1 MCVNLTTKV
10 FVVPHSRLRK
20 DPTFTSMYCPQ
31 CSQEQVGGEMRFCSR
46 CGFPLT
52 IVSQL
57 VANGGALAGF
67 DTEGKRQLTPRERG
81 VRWGAL
87 LMIISAVLFPI
98 VLLFAAMKHDAI
110 VLLLPVFLVFLVGMA
125 RLLYAKLLQPDT
137 PVQKEIPSAAGQRM
151 AQELNSAHRLG
162 LPANQS
168 VPVSA
173 WRQPIDTSEMAQP
186 PSVTDNTTKLL
197 SDEAELKR

>member
-1 MCVNLTTKV
+1 
-10 FVVPHSRLRK
+10 
-20 DPTFTSMYCPQ
+20 
-31 CSQEQVGGEMRFCSR
+31 MRFCSR

-98 VLLFAAMKHDAI
+98 VLLLAAMKHDAI
-110 VLLLPVFLVFLVGMA
+110 VMLVPVFLIFLVGMA
-125 RLLYAKLLQPDT
+125 RLLYAKLRQPNT
-137 PVQKEIPSAAGQRM
+137 PVQKEIPSATGQRM
-151 AQELNSAHRLG
+151 AHELKSGPRLG
-162 LPANQS
+162 LVANQN
-168 VPVSA
+168 VPISA

-186 PSVTDNTTKLL
+186 PSVTDHTTKLL

>member
-1 MCVNLTTKV
+1 MA
-10 FVVPHSRLRK
+10 
-20 DPTFTSMYCPQ
+20 
-31 CSQEQVGGEMRFCSR
+31 EEMRFCSR

-57 VANGGALAGF
+57 LANGGFLAGF
-67 DTEGKRQLTPRERG
+67 DTEGKRQLTPREKG

-125 RLLYAKLLQPDT
+125 RLLYAKLLQPNT
-137 PVQKEIPSAAGQRM
+137 SVQKEIPSAGQRM
-151 AQELNSAHRLG
+151 AQQLEHRLG
-162 LPANQS
+162 LTANQS

-173 WRQPIDTSEMAQP
+173 WRQPIDTSDMAQP

>member
-1 MCVNLTTKV
+1 
-10 FVVPHSRLRK
+10 
-20 DPTFTSMYCPQ
+20 
-31 CSQEQVGGEMRFCSR
+31 MRFCSH

-67 DTEGKRQLTPRERG
+67 DTEGKRQFTPRENG

-110 VLLLPVFLVFLVGMA
+110 VLLLPVFLVFLVGLA
-125 RLLYAKLLQPDT
+125 RLLHAKLLQSNT
-137 PVQKEIPSAAGQRM
+137 AVQKEFSSAAGQR
-151 AQELNSAHRLG
+151 AGEHLNSGRHPG
-162 LPANQS
+162 LPDNQS

-173 WRQPIDTSEMAQP
+173 WRQPKDTSEMAQP

-197 SDEAELKR
+197 RDEAEFKRS

>member
-1 MCVNLTTKV
+1 MCVNLMTEL
-10 FVVPHSRLRK
+10 FVVPHRRLRK
-20 DPTFTSMYCPQ
+20 IRRFTSMYCPQ
-31 CSQEQVGGEMRFCSR
+31 CSQEQTAEEMRFCSR

-67 DTEGKRQLTPRERG
+67 DTEGKRQLTPREKG

-110 VLLLPVFLVFLVGMA
+110 VLLLPVFLVFMVGMA
-125 RLLYAKLLQPDT
+125 RLLYAKLLQTNT
-137 PVQKEIPSAAGQRM
+137 PIKKEIPSAGQRM
-151 AQELNSAHRLG
+151 AQQFGHRLG

-197 SDEAELKR
+197 SDEGEMKR

>member
-1 MCVNLTTKV
+1 
-10 FVVPHSRLRK
+10 
-20 DPTFTSMYCPQ
+20 
-31 CSQEQVGGEMRFCSR
+31 MRFCSR

-98 VLLFAAMKHDAI
+98 VLLLAAMKHDAI
-110 VLLLPVFLVFLVGMA
+110 VMLVPVFLIFLVGMA
-125 RLLYAKLLQPDT
+125 RLLYAKLLQPNT
-137 PVQKEIPSAAGQRM
+137 PVQKEIPSAAGQR
-151 AQELNSAHRLG
+151 AHELKSGHRLG
-162 LPANQS
+162 LVANQN
-168 VPVSA
+168 VPIST
-173 WRQPIDTSEMAQP
+173 WRQPIDTSEIAQP
-186 PSVTDNTTKLL
+186 PSVTDHTTKLL

>member
-1 MCVNLTTKV
+1 
-10 FVVPHSRLRK
+10 
-20 DPTFTSMYCPQ
+20 MYCPQ
-31 CSQEQVGGEMRFCSR
+31 CSQEQVAGEMRFCSR
-46 CGFPLT
+46 CGLPLT

-67 DTEGKRQLTPRERG
+67 DAEGKRRLTPREKG

-98 VLLFAAMKHDAI
+98 VLLFTAMKHDAA
-110 VLLLPVFLVFLVGMA
+110 VLFVPVFLVFLVGLA
-125 RLLYAKLLQPDT
+125 RLLYSKLLQPNT
-137 PVQKEIPSAAGQRM
+137 PVQKEIPAAAGQRM
-151 AQELNSAHRLG
+151 AQQLNSGHRPD
-162 LPANQS
+162 LPAGKS
-168 VPVSA
+168 TPVGN

-197 SDEAELKR
+197 SDETE

>member
-1 MCVNLTTKV
+1 
-10 FVVPHSRLRK
+10 
-20 DPTFTSMYCPQ
+20 MYCPQ
-31 CSQEQVGGEMRFCSR
+31 CSQEQAAEEMRFCSR

-98 VLLFAAMKHDAI
+98 VLLLAAMKHDAI
-110 VLLLPVFLVFLVGMA
+110 VMLVPVFLIFLVGMA
-125 RLLYAKLLQPDT
+125 RLLYARLLQPDT
-137 PVQKEIPSAAGQRM
+137 PVQKEIPSAAGQR
-151 AQELNSAHRLG
+151 AREFKSGPRLG
-162 LPANQS
+162 LVANQN
-168 VPVSA
+168 VPISA

-186 PSVTDNTTKLL
+186 PSVTDHTTKLL
-197 SDEAELKR
+197 

>member
-1 MCVNLTTKV
+1 M
-10 FVVPHSRLRK
+10 
-20 DPTFTSMYCPQ
+20 
-31 CSQEQVGGEMRFCSR
+31 GGEMRFCSR

-67 DTEGKRQLTPRERG
+67 DTEGKRQLTPRESG

-125 RLLYAKLLQPDT
+125 RLLYAKLLQPNT
-137 PVQKEIPSAAGQRM
+137 PIQKEVLFAAGQRM
-151 AQELNSAHRLG
+151 DQQLSSEHRLG
-162 LPANQS
+162 LPANQN

-197 SDEAELKR
+197 SDDAELKS

>member
-1 MCVNLTTKV
+1 
-10 FVVPHSRLRK
+10 
-20 DPTFTSMYCPQ
+20 
-31 CSQEQVGGEMRFCSR
+31 MRFCSR

-67 DTEGKRQLTPRERG
+67 DAEGKPRLTPREKG

-98 VLLFAAMKHDAI
+98 VLLLTAMKHDAV
-110 VLLLPVFLVFLVGMA
+110 VLFVPVFLVFLVGLA
-125 RLLYAKLLQPDT
+125 RLLYAKLLQPNL

-151 AQELNSAHRLG
+151 AQQLNSANRPD
-162 LPANQS
+162 LPAGKS
-168 VPVSA
+168 TPVGN

-186 PSVTDNTTKLL
+186 SSVTDNTTKLL
-197 SDEAELKR
+197 SDETE

>member
-1 MCVNLTTKV
+1 
-10 FVVPHSRLRK
+10 
-20 DPTFTSMYCPQ
+20 MYCPQ
-31 CSQEQVGGEMRFCSR
+31 CSQEQVGEEMRFCSR

-57 VANGGALAGF
+57 VANGGAFAGF

-98 VLLFAAMKHDAI
+98 VLLLAAMKHDAI
-110 VLLLPVFLVFLVGMA
+110 VLLFPVFLVFLVGMA
-125 RLLYAKLLQPDT
+125 RLLYAKLLQSNT
-137 PVQKEIPSAAGQRM
+137 PVQKEALFAAGQRM
-151 AQELNSAHRLG
+151 DQELNSGHRLG

-168 VPVSA
+168 VHVSA

-197 SDEAELKR
+197 SDDAELKR

>member
-1 MCVNLTTKV
+1 
-10 FVVPHSRLRK
+10 
-20 DPTFTSMYCPQ
+20 
-31 CSQEQVGGEMRFCSR
+31 MRFCSR

-67 DTEGKRQLTPRERG
+67 DTEGKRQLTPREKG
-81 VRWGAL
+81 IRWGAL

-98 VLLFAAMKHDAI
+98 VVLFAAMKHDAI

-137 PVQKEIPSAAGQRM
+137 PVQREIPSAAGQRM
-151 AQELNSAHRLG
+151 AQELSSGHRLG
-162 LPANQS
+162 LSANQS
-168 VPVSA
+168 VRVGA

-186 PSVTDNTTKLL
+186 PSVTDTTKLL
-197 SDEAELKR
+197 GDEAQLKR

>member
-1 MCVNLTTKV
+1 
-10 FVVPHSRLRK
+10 
-20 DPTFTSMYCPQ
+20 
-31 CSQEQVGGEMRFCSR
+31 MRFCSR

-57 VANGGALAGF
+57 VANAGALNGF
-67 DTEGKRQLTPRERG
+67 DNEGKRQLTPREKG
-81 VRWGAL
+81 IRWGAL

-110 VLLLPVFLVFLVGMA
+110 VLLLPVFLIFLVGMA
-125 RLLYAKLLQPDT
+125 RLLYAKLLQPNT
-137 PVQKEIPSAAGQRM
+137 AVQKEIPSAAGQRM
-151 AQELNSAHRLG
+151 AQELNSAHRPG
-162 LPANQS
+162 LSANQG

-197 SDEAELKR
+197 SDQAELKR

>member
-1 MCVNLTTKV
+1 
-10 FVVPHSRLRK
+10 
-20 DPTFTSMYCPQ
+20 
-31 CSQEQVGGEMRFCSR
+31 MRFCSR

-67 DTEGKRQLTPRERG
+67 DAEGKRQLTPREMG

-98 VLLFAAMKHDAI
+98 VLLFAAMKHDAV

-125 RLLYAKLLQPDT
+125 RLLYAKLLQPNT
-137 PVQKEIPSAAGQRM
+137 PIQKEVLFAAGQRM
-151 AQELNSAHRLG
+151 DQQLSSEHRLG
-162 LPANQS
+162 LPANQN

-197 SDEAELKR
+197 SDDAELKR